1 MSIFDSFERKHDYL
15 VCVDSDGCVMDTMN
29 CKHFHC
35 FGPCMVTEWGLEEW
49 KEEILDRWNVINL
62 FSMTR
67 GINRFKGLAMALGE
81 IDKQYKPITGIAALQ
96 HWADTAPALSNDA
109 VAKMAAEA
117 TDADAKLVF
126 EKALSWSKA
135 VNTAIVKLDES
146 LKVPYNGAKEGLA
159 AAHTFADVAMVSSA
173 NRDAVEE
180 EWGKF
185 GLLEHTDIVLAQDV
199 GSKAACIKEM
209 LKFGYDVNKVV
220 MIGDA
225 PGDCDAAEKN
235 GVHYYPI
242 LVNHEKESWDEAI
255 AVAFGKLMG
264 RSQTFIGAVV
274 GNLQCFIQLHNGSV
288 DCLGPVQSLG
298 QHQLG
303 IGVFRSGR
311 SLGSTVVGQSRSG
324 ISPVDQCIHTGNFG
338 ILAVDLLQCHGQSL
352 ETVDAAGHGE
362 QVDDIPAVQN
372 LILPLFQAP
381 LGDHTGTEAV
391 KMLAIH
397 GVHDAAVR
405 VYTDQVVVLSFKGIK
420 NRHSYT
426 FPAITYGYRTCRSMR
441 RWGQCP

>member
-49 KEEILDRWNVINL
+49 KEEILERWNLINL

-199 GSKAACIKEM
+199 GSKAACIAGM
-209 LKFGYDVNKVV
+209 LKFGYDLAKVV
-220 MIGDA
+220 MVGDA

-242 LVNHEKESWDEAI
+242 LVNHEKASWDEAI
-255 AVAFGKLMG
+255 AVAFGKLQAG
-264 RSQTFIGAVV
+264 EYAEYGAEMKQKFLR
-274 GNLQCFIQLHNGSV
+274 NLG
-288 DCLGPVQSLG
+288 G
-298 QHQLG
+298 
-303 IGVFRSGR
+303 
-311 SLGSTVVGQSRSG
+311 
-324 ISPVDQCIHTGNFG
+324 
-338 ILAVDLLQCHGQSL
+338 
-352 ETVDAAGHGE
+352 
-362 QVDDIPAVQN
+362 
-372 LILPLFQAP
+372 
-381 LGDHTGTEAV
+381 
-391 KMLAIH
+391 
-397 GVHDAAVR
+397 
-405 VYTDQVVVLSFKGIK
+405 
-420 NRHSYT
+420 
-426 FPAITYGYRTCRSMR
+426 
-441 RWGQCP
+441 

>member
-49 KEEILDRWNVINL
+49 KDAILDRWNVINL

-96 HWADTAPALSNDA
+96 HWVEVAPALSNDG
-109 VAKMAAEA
+109 VAKAAAEA
-117 TDADAKLVF
+117 EDPDAKLVF
-126 EKALSWSKA
+126 QKALSWSKA
-135 VNTAIVKLDES
+135 VNAAIVELDEA

-159 AAHTFADVAMVSSA
+159 AAHEFADVAMVSSA

-199 GSKAACIKEM
+199 GSKAACIAEM
-209 LKFGYDVNKVV
+209 LKFGYDINQVV
-220 MIGDA
+220 MVGDA

-255 AVAFGKLMG
+255 AVAFGKLQSG
-264 RSQTFIGAVV
+264 EYAPYGAQKKKEF
-274 GNLQCFIQLHNGSV
+274 L
-288 DCLGPVQSLG
+288 
-298 QHQLG
+298 
-303 IGVFRSGR
+303 
-311 SLGSTVVGQSRSG
+311 
-324 ISPVDQCIHTGNFG
+324 
-338 ILAVDLLQCHGQSL
+338 
-352 ETVDAAGHGE
+352 
-362 QVDDIPAVQN
+362 QN
-372 LILPLFQAP
+372 L
-381 LGDHTGTEAV
+381 GG
-391 KMLAIH
+391 
-397 GVHDAAVR
+397 
-405 VYTDQVVVLSFKGIK
+405 
-420 NRHSYT
+420 
-426 FPAITYGYRTCRSMR
+426 
-441 RWGQCP
+441 